1 MLQDL
6 DPGRRSVQTI
16 ESSVLRP
23 VSHWRQL
30 PMPRGRRCSS
40 RRWERA
46 LREALRSGAGVI
58 LIEKIAAPGVAQ
70 LAIQAA
76 QAGHLILSTMAL
88 GRACSVIA
96 ELRRLQVT
104 TAQVIDG
111 LSLVIGQRLIARL
124 CPECSAPDDR
134 EPVRRALAGALN
146 TWLGGCAVHARRA
159 TPNGCARCGHT
170 GYDGRLL
177 VYELLDIDTRARG
190 LIASSADPAE
200 LEQALLAGGASI
212 WDRGLKRVADGSTSF
227 DALQAAVRQPR

>member
-1 MLQDL
+1 M
-6 DPGRRSVQTI
+6 
-16 ESSVLRP
+16 
-23 VSHWRQL
+23 
-30 PMPRGRRCSS
+30 
-40 RRWERA
+40 
-46 LREALRSGAGVI
+46 
-58 LIEKIAAPGVAQ
+58 
-70 LAIQAA
+70 
-76 QAGHLILSTMAL
+76 
-88 GRACSVIA
+88 
-96 ELRRLQVT
+96 T

-111 LSLVIGQRLIARL
+111 LSLVIGHRLIARL

-212 WDRGLKRVADGSTSF
+212 WDRGLKRVADGSTSL